1 MFDDPWASQRTALT
15 KVGGRK
21 CKPFLDK
28 HQLEHKVK
36 TFKRRKSE
44 VFHGQSGHKAALS
57 KYQSSLKKALL
68 HQRKNGKSSDENDN
82 ASDQNKSDTSTSGA
96 MIEGN
101 DNDNNK
107 NNSSPVQADTE
118 QLEDENQ
125 QDSGDTE
132 FDDTPKGDAPVEDN
146 TYCMMK
152 DIFLQ
157 MKEEDRLAELKKKQ
171 AEEAEARQKS
181 LEKIKNA
188 RKQLEQEFGP
198 MSDEQFKKIQ
208 ERMGL
213 SLDDTLPGAQKG
225 AQPLEIVKS
234 DNSKVKPD
242 ADSSLPN
249 ILISDESSAMQQ
261 DESEPQVGDPKK
273 VTVLGG
279 NSHFA

>member
-1 MFDDPWASQRTALT
+1 
-15 KVGGRK
+15 
-21 CKPFLDK
+21 
-28 HQLEHKVK
+28 
-36 TFKRRKSE
+36 
-44 VFHGQSGHKAALS
+44 
-57 KYQSSLKKALL
+57 
-68 HQRKNGKSSDENDN
+68 
-82 ASDQNKSDTSTSGA
+82 
-96 MIEGN
+96 
-101 DNDNNK
+101 
-107 NNSSPVQADTE
+107 
-118 QLEDENQ
+118 
-125 QDSGDTE
+125 
-132 FDDTPKGDAPVEDN
+132 
-146 TYCMMK
+146 MMK

-171 AEEAEARQKS
+171 AKEAEARWKS

-225 AQPLEIVKS
+225 AQPSEIVKS

-249 ILISDESSAMQQ
+249 ILISDESSPMQQ
-261 DESEPQVGDPKK
+261 DESEPQVVIQKSDS
-273 VTVLGG
+273 VGG